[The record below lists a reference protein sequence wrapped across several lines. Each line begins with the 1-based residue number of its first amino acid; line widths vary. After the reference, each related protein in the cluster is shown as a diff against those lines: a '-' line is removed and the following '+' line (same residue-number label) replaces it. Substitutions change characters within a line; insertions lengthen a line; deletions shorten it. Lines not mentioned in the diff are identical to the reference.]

1 MVLAAYDCY
10 CFILLMVFI
19 FVIALILTLGIAN
32 FGRGRFDNA
41 MNAGARLKSP
51 GGQTAAEVAREFLDD
66 GDASDVQ
73 IVAHNALVTD
83 YFDPKRRTLFL
94 HPDVMN
100 SPTAAAWAI
109 ALHEAAHAM
118 QSKTMRAALDMRQS
132 NIKLTRYVPMLSAI
146 MFAVLGFLRRPPF
159 AIGWRIVA
167 AIWFVVM
174 LLNVL
179 SLPIEFNA
187 SQRALAFLER
197 KLQKNPEMLDQFK
210 KLLDGVAWRDTAAFL
225 RSPIYCFFGA
235 LPVGGSLRPR

>member
-1 MVLAAYDCY
+1 VLG
-10 CFILLMVFI
+10 LL
-19 FVIALILTLGIAN
+19 VIALVLALGTAN
-32 FGRGRFDNA
+32 FGRTRFEGA
-41 MNAGARLKSP
+41 MRTGARLRSP

-66 GDASDVQ
+66 GDAADVK
-73 IVAHNALVTD
+73 IVEHNALATD
-83 YFDPKRRTLFL
+83 YFDPGRRTLFL

-100 SPTAAAWAI
+100 SPSAAAWAV

-118 QSKTMRAALDMRQS
+118 QGGPMRAAFDLRRS
-132 NIKLTRYVPMLSAI
+132 NIKLTRYAPALSAAL
-146 MFAVLGFLRRPPF
+146 FAALGFLRRPPF

-197 KLQKNPEMLDQFK
+197 KLRKNPEILEHFGR
-210 KLLDGVAWRDTAAFL
+210 LLGGVAWRDTAAFL
-225 RSPIYCFFGA
+225 RSPLYCLFGA
-235 LPVGGSLRPR
+235 LPVGGALRPR

>member
-1 MVLAAYDCY
+1 MLA
-10 CFILLMVFI
+10 I
-19 FVIALILTLGIAN
+19 FVIALVLSVGIAN
-32 FGRGRFDNA
+32 FGRGRFEGA
-41 MNAGARLKSP
+41 MKLGAKCKSP
-51 GGQTAAEVAREFLDD
+51 GGQTAAEVAREFLDA
-66 GDASDVQ
+66 GEAADVR
-73 IVAHNALVTD
+73 IVEHNALVTD
-83 YFDPKRRTLFL
+83 YFDAGRRTLFL

-100 SPTAAAWAI
+100 SPSTAAWAI

-118 QSKTMRAALDMRQS
+118 QSNTMRAALDMRRS
-132 NIKLTRYVPMLSAI
+132 NIRLTRYVPALSAA

-197 KLQKNPEMLDQFK
+197 KLRKNPEALDQFGR
-210 KLLDGVAWRDTAAFL
+210 LLGGVAWRDTAAFL
-225 RSPIYCFFGA
+225 RSPLYCLFGA
-235 LPVGGSLRPR
+235 LPVGGALRPR

>member
-1 MVLAAYDCY
+1 MASDCVR
-10 CFILLMVFI
+10 ILFLVIAI
-19 FVIALILTLGIAN
+19 FVIALIVTLGVAL
-32 FGRGRFDNA
+32 FARGRLEDV
-41 MNAGARLKSP
+41 MKAGARLKSP

-66 GDASDVQ
+66 GDASDVR

-100 SPTAAAWAI
+100 SPSAAAWAI

-118 QSKTMRAALDMRQS
+118 QIKSMRPALDLRLS
-132 NIKLTRYVPMLSAI
+132 NIRLTRYMPTFSAV
-146 MFAVLGFLRRPPF
+146 MFAVLGFLQRPPF
-159 AIGWRIVA
+159 SVGWRIVV

-187 SQRALAFLER
+187 SRRALAFLER
-197 KLQKNPEMLDQFK
+197 KLRNNPEMLEQFGR
-210 KLLDGVAWRDTAAFL
+210 LLGGVAWRDTAAFL
-225 RSPIYCFFGA
+225 RSPLYCLFGA